1 MPYDKVFEVLKALHA
16 HDVEYVL
23 VGAAAINLLGLVRP
37 THDLDL
43 FIRPTE
49 ENVAKLRA
57 ALRSVWDD
65 PEIEQIAAAELAGEI
80 AVVRYGPPE
89 TELIVDILARLGT
102 MFTIDDLEWTW
113 QTHGGVPVRL
123 ATPRTIYR
131 MKRDT
136 LRPQDKMDA
145 ARLREKFGKEVE

>member
-1 MPYDKVFEVLKALHA
+1 MPYDKVFEVLQALHA

-65 PEIEQIAAAELAGEI
+65 PEIDQIAAAELAGEI

-102 MFTIDDLEWTW
+102 MFTIDDLEWKW
-113 QTHGGVPVRL
+113 QMHGGVPVRL

-136 LRPQDKMDA
+136 LRPQDQMDA
-145 ARLREKFGKEVE
+145 ARLLEKFGKEVE

>member
-102 MFTIDDLEWTW
+102 MFTIDDLEWKW